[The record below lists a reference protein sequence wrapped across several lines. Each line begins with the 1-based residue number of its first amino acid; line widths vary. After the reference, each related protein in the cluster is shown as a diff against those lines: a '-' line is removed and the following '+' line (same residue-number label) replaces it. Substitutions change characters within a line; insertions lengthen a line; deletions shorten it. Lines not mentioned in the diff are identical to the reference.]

1 MMRHLLYIICIALLT
16 LTEVSAEEC
25 VLRFEPERV
34 DFGHINES
42 DGIVT
47 RSFTITNTS
56 AKEITIS
63 EIVSTCDCT
72 VADYKNVVI
81 APKQSF
87 EVKVSYNPLNRPG
100 RFDRPLFIF
109 VEGYDAPFEISII
122 GRVTPRERTIEE
134 IYFYDMGHGLLFD
147 NTFAGF
153 AYIEHGKQ
161 YEERIALYNNS
172 DRTLRLRLKHIER
185 SGAIRAEYPKTV
197 APHTSADI
205 KFCYELPLTSKRY
218 GSLDDKFEIKVNGKR
233 GKYTLS
239 AHGIAVDNFDF
250 YDDILSPR
258 AQYSK
263 KIIKFGDVNSD
274 ALPISA
280 TLTITN
286 TGEAPLVIRDIRC
299 SSPEVECTLKAGT
312 IVEPDA
318 TLATEIVL
326 MPKRGM
332 SEGALSEQVAI
343 VTDDPITPYQVIRVT
358 ATYKQIGQNK
368 Y

>member
-1 MMRHLLYIICIALLT
+1 MMRHLLYIICIAILS

-47 RSFTITNTS
+47 RSFTIINTS

-109 VEGYDAPFEISII
+109 VEGYDEPFEISIA

-147 NTFAGF
+147 NTFAVF
-153 AYIEHGKQ
+153 AYVEHGKH

-172 DRTLRLRLKHIER
+172 ERTMRLRLKQIER
-185 SGAIRAEYPKTV
+185 SGAIKVEHPKRV

-205 KFCYELPLTSKRY
+205 VFSYALPSSSKQY
-218 GSLDDKFEIKVNGKR
+218 GSLDDKFEIRVNGKI

-258 AQYSK
+258 AEYSK
-263 KIIKFGDVNSD
+263 KIIKFGDIIAES
-274 ALPISA
+274 LPLSA

-286 TGEAPLVIRDIRC
+286 SGEAPLIIRDVRC
-299 SSPEVECTLKAGT
+299 SSVEVECRLKEGVSIAPGE
-312 IVEPDA
+312 VVAAEV
-318 TLATEIVL
+318 VL
-326 MPKRGM
+326 TPKRDTPK
-332 SEGALSEQVAI
+332 GAFSAQVAI
-343 VTDDPITPYQVIRVT
+343 VTNDAITPYQVIRVT
-358 ATYKQIGQNK
+358 ARYYENRK
-368 Y
+368 

>member
-1 MMRHLLYIICIALLT
+1 MMRHLLYIICIALLS
-16 LTEVSAEEC
+16 LTSVSAEEC

-56 AKEITIS
+56 AEDIILS

-109 VEGYDAPFEISII
+109 IEGYDEPFEISII
-122 GRVTPRERTIEE
+122 GHVTPRERTIEE

-172 DRTLRLRLKHIER
+172 ERTMRLRLKQIER
-185 SGAIRAEYPKTV
+185 SGAIKVEHPKRV

-205 KFCYELPLTSKRY
+205 VFSYALPSSSKQY
-218 GSLDDKFEIKVNGKR
+218 GSLDDKFEIRVNGKI

-263 KIIKFGDVNSD
+263 KIIKFGDVNSET
-274 ALPISA
+274 LPLSA

-286 TGEAPLVIRDIRC
+286 SGEAPLVIRDVRC
-299 SSPEVECTLKAGT
+299 SSREVGCTLHVGT
-312 IVEPDA
+312 TIEPGA

-343 VTDDPITPYQVIRVT
+343 VTDDPLSPYQVIRVT
-358 ATYKQIGQNK
+358 ATYKQTEE
-368 Y
+368 

>member
-1 MMRHLLYIICIALLT
+1 MMRHFIFILYIVLLT
-16 LTEVSAEEC
+16 LTSVSAEEC

-56 AKEITIS
+56 AEDIILS

-72 VADYKNVVI
+72 VADYKNIVI

-109 VEGYDAPFEISII
+109 VEGYDEPFEISIA

-153 AYIEHGKQ
+153 TYVEHGKH

-172 DRTLRLRLKHIER
+172 ERTMRLRLKQIER
-185 SGAIRAEYPKTV
+185 SGAIKVEHPKRV

-205 KFCYELPLTSKRY
+205 VFSYALPSSSKQY
-218 GSLDDKFEIKVNGKR
+218 GSLDDKFEIRVNGKI

-258 AQYSK
+258 AEYSK
-263 KIIKFGDVNSD
+263 KIIKFGDVNPET
-274 ALPISA
+274 LPLSA
-280 TLTITN
+280 TLTLTN
-286 TGEAPLVIRDIRC
+286 SGEAPLAIRDVRC
-299 SSPEVECTLKAGT
+299 SSADVECTLHVGT
-312 IVEPDA
+312 TIEPGA

-326 MPKRGM
+326 MPKQGIA
-332 SEGALSEQVAI
+332 EGALSEQVAI
-343 VTDDPITPYQVIRVT
+343 VTDDPLSPYQVIRVT
-358 ATYKQIGQNK
+358 ATYKQTEE
-368 Y
+368 

>member
-1 MMRHLLYIICIALLT
+1 MRHLIFILSTILLT
-16 LTEVSAEEC
+16 LTTVSAQEC
-25 VLRFEPERV
+25 IVRFEPERV

-42 DGIVT
+42 DGIAT
-47 RSFTITNTS
+47 RSFTITNTTTDD
-56 AKEITIS
+56 ITIS

-72 VADYKNVVI
+72 VADYKNVTI
-81 APKQSF
+81 APTQSF

-109 VEGYDAPFEISII
+109 IEGYDEPFEIEII
-122 GRVTPRERTIEE
+122 GRVTPRERTVEE
-134 IYFYDMGHGLLFD
+134 IYFYDMGHGLRLD

-153 AYIEHGKQ
+153 TYIEHGKS

-172 DRTLRLRLKHIER
+172 ERTMRLRIRQIER
-185 SGAIRAEYPKTV
+185 SGAIKIEYPKRV

-258 AQYSK
+258 AEYSK
-263 KIIKFGDVNSD
+263 KIIKFGDVNSET
-274 ALPISA
+274 LPLSA

-286 TGEAPLVIRDIRC
+286 RGEAPLIVRDVRC
-299 SSPEVECTLKAGT
+299 SCQEVECTLKAGT
-312 IVEPDA
+312 SVEPGE
-318 TLATEIVL
+318 TLATEIIL
-326 MPKRGM
+326 KPKR
-332 SEGALSEQVAI
+332 STPEGAFSEQVAI
-343 VTDDPITPYQVIRVT
+343 VTDDPIAPYQVIRVT

>member
-1 MMRHLLYIICIALLT
+1 MRHFIFILYIALLT
-16 LTEVSAEEC
+16 LTSVSAEEC
-25 VLRFEPERV
+25 VLRFEPKRV

-47 RSFTITNTS
+47 RSFTIINTS
-56 AKEITIS
+56 DKEITIS

-109 VEGYDAPFEISII
+109 IEGYDAPFEISIA

-185 SGAIRAEYPKTV
+185 SGAIRAEYPKSV

-205 KFCYELPLTSKRY
+205 KFCYELPLKSKRY

-263 KIIKFGDVNSD
+263 KIIKFGDVNSEV
-274 ALPISA
+274 LPISA

-286 TGEAPLVIRDIRC
+286 RGEAPLVIRDVRC
-299 SSPEVECTLKAGT
+299 SSREVGCTLHVGT
-312 IVEPDA
+312 TIEPGA
-318 TLATEIVL
+318 TLATEITL
-326 MPKRGM
+326 TPKSKCRD
-332 SEGALSEQVAI
+332 GAFSAQVAI
-343 VTDDPITPYQVIRVT
+343 VTDDPLSPYQVIRVT
-358 ATYKQIGQNK
+358 ATYKQTEE
-368 Y
+368 